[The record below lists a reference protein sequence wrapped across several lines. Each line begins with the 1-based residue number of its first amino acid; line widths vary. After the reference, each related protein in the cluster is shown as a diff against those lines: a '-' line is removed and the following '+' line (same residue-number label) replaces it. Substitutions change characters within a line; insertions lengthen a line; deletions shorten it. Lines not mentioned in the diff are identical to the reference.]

1 MGDSGGPLLWQ
12 DKDDSDRAYL
22 VGILSQMHGKCQDPT
37 KYSVATY
44 VSGKIFKWIMENEG
58 LGIEISDCLP
68 NDERTRETEFL

>member
-1 MGDSGGPLLWQ
+1 MLWQ

-58 LGIEISDCLP
+58 TGKEINDCLVGG
-68 NDERTRETEFL
+68 EITKETEIL

>member
-1 MGDSGGPLLWQ
+1 MLWQ

-44 VSGKIFKWIMENEG
+44 ISGKIFKWIMENEG
-58 LGIEISDCLP
+58 TGKEINDCLV
-68 NDERTRETEFL
+68 DEITKETEIL